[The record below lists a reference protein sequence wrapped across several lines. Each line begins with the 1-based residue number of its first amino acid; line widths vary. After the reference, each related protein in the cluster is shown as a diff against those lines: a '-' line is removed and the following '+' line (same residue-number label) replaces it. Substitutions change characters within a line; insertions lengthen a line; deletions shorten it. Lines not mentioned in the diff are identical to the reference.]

1 MSDNPRFYTTSI
13 DAAKTANEIGEIVR
27 QYGARRYGVEFT
39 DDGEPEGLHFTMD
52 IPAVGEVPVLLKA
65 QVEGLAR
72 RLDGDREQAR
82 RVAWRQLKSYVEM
95 TLELVENGVKQ
106 FHEVFLGDV
115 VLDSGRR
122 ISEEIEEAGRI
133 PSPHPPESNGSRALP
148 GGREVDQEE
157 APAGRG

>member
-1 MSDNPRFYTTSI
+1 MTDNPRFYTTSI

-27 QYGARRYGVEFT
+27 QYGARLYGVEFT
-39 DDGEPEGLHFTMD
+39 DNGEPEGLHFVMEV
-52 IPAVGEVPVLLKA
+52 PAVGEVPVLLQA

-122 ISEEIEEAGRI
+122 IAEEIEHSGRL
-133 PSPHPPESNGSRALP
+133 PSPHRDDQDGARSLP
-148 GGREVDQEE
+148 GGREVGS
-157 APAGRG
+157 APTTAEP